1 MPPGPSPRM
10 LCKNSAAHVQNICP
24 STCRLQSS
32 YLQRRPNKTADT
44 ILQLERRTLRR
55 IHQLPPWYPSAGV
68 HNRAGIEAITERIGN
83 LQRRYADRIIEAGP
97 PKDTI
102 LDVAPHPNRNPKFK
116 YRHPPATLLQKA
128 SRLTPQ
134 RTEALDRIPLIYR

>member
-1 MPPGPSPRM
+1 HTYKTFVRPLADFRAVAYS
-10 LCKNSAAHVQNICP
+10 SARTKQLTP
-24 STCRLQSS
+24 L
-32 YLQRRPNKTADT
+32 
-44 ILQLERRTLRR
+44 LQLERRTLRR

-68 HNRAGIEAITERIGN
+68 YNRAGIEAITERIGN

-116 YRHPPATLLQKA
+116 YRHPPVHF
-128 SRLTPQ
+128 TPKSQ
-134 RTEALDRIPLIYR
+134 PPNPTKN